1 LIRDVVGQLLLSK
14 ISDPRVDPARVS
26 ITRVEVLEDLTV
38 AKIFISVTGDP
49 RRTDSENAK
58 DQTLAVRALQHASG
72 HIQELM
78 MRQISLR
85 FTPRLEF
92 VEDHKFKKTLQT
104 YQIIQQAM
112 DEIRQKEQAR
122 SAANEGDGEPD
133 EKPDD
138 SSANESSG
146 DVSTPLPDE
155 SPEDPDP

>member
-26 ITRVEVLEDLTV
+26 ITQVEVAEDLTV
-38 AKIFISVTGDP
+38 AKIFISVIADP
-49 RRTDSENAK
+49 RRGSDANTAK
-58 DQTLAVRALQHASG
+58 EQTLAVRALQHAAG

-78 MRQISLR
+78 MKQITLR

-122 SAANEGDGEPD
+122 TAAEDGPGQPDGAPTSSDESQDEPD
-133 EKPDD
+133 H
-138 SSANESSG
+138 
-146 DVSTPLPDE
+146 
-155 SPEDPDP
+155 DP